1 MAQSVSNLLQGN
13 TANSTAKTRMK
24 PVQGLVKPNALS
36 FPALDSITSKM
47 PQAGK
52 AKLQSIQSA
61 QAQNPN
67 NSPGISQPGAL
78 SFPYADSVR
87 NGSTPGS
94 NIQGVNGSAGTM
106 TTPATPPA
114 TNPLPEQTATTEP
127 KPQLNIK
134 RSPKALFPSVLDSL
148 RNKSDA
154 TREQERLQRLAE
166 QNALENKGFGR
177 AARDISKKYSTEI
190 DRIGQLG
197 AGAVAGNLSTGSN
210 VVGSGNAAIASQ
222 SASARMQALA
232 DAQAAEMSGID
243 RSLSAQAQAQAGIGE
258 ALGSANTQQAQ
269 GITGLSALGG
279 LAAPMQVPYSNQFID
294 PSTGQSAGG
303 AGLGGY
309 AGYNAAESAI
319 ALARQYPDAGVQYD
333 PNMSPEQNL
342 QRIQQAVQGSPTYQ
356 SSTFGTPGVT
366 NVQQATQV
374 QTAQQGYNESYQT
387 YQNIEANL
395 TNAHRLAENLQS
407 VMSSGGINPVD
418 ARYVNS
424 KIKDLRRQFSDEQ
437 QQSFDTALKE
447 VQAAYSNILN
457 TGGGVI
463 PTEATAA
470 SNTILNPNAT
480 LGEVNAAIQQLELAA
495 NVRVQTQGDRVMNY
509 YNQLNQVGGGAS
521 SAGGGSSSFAEQW

>member
-24 PVQGLVKPNALS
+24 PVTGLVKPNALS

-67 NSPGISQPGAL
+67 NGSGAL

-87 NGSTPGS
+87 NGASPSGANNATA
-94 NIQGVNGSAGTM
+94 AGTTGQSG
-106 TTPATPPA
+106 TTVAPVTPPA
-114 TNPLPEQTATTEP
+114 TNPLPEQTTTTTSP

-197 AGAVAGNLSTGSN
+197 AGAAAGNLSTGSN

-258 ALGSANTQQAQ
+258 ALGSANTQQSQ

-279 LAAPMQVPYSNQFID
+279 LAAPTQVPYSNQFID
-294 PSTGQSAGG
+294 PATGQSAGG

-333 PNMSPEQNL
+333 PNLTPEQNL
-342 QRIQQAVQGSPTYQ
+342 QRMQQAIQGSPTYQ
-356 SSTFGTPGVT
+356 SSTFGVPGVS
-366 NVQQATQV
+366 NVQDATQI

-395 TNAHRLAENLQS
+395 TNAHRLAENLQT
-407 VMSSGGINPVD
+407 VMSAGGINPVE
-418 ARYVNS
+418 ARYINS
-424 KIKDLRRQFSDEQ
+424 KIKDLRRQFSSEQ

-447 VQAAYSNILN
+447 VQAAYSNILS

-463 PTEATAA
+463 PTEATSAA
-470 SNTILNPNAT
+470 NTILNPNAT

-495 NVRVQTQGDRVMNY
+495 NVRVQSQGDRVMNY
-509 YNQLNQVGGGAS
+509 YNQLNQVGGGG
-521 SAGGGSSSFAEQW
+521 AGGGGSNSFAEQW